1 MRARSLS
8 VLAFLFFAFVNAAWA
23 VEARQIVTT
32 PNSDYFGF
40 DLRSEQNVTLDQ
52 CKTSCLGDS
61 QCRAFTYNTK
71 AKWCFL
77 KSDFAT
83 IKPFSDAVAGKVVSI
98 SGDPD
103 IGAPPALTY
112 FPAWM
117 ADEAARMRTRLTNGS
132 VAVGE
137 QGLAALT
144 DAGDLSLRTGD
155 PRTAVQRF
163 TTAVATEPDDGSLWL
178 KLARALLAVQGINSQ
193 ETASLQS
200 DATLGRLQCLSA
212 AAHRRHPRGCAGG
225 RSPVEPRPPRPLPA
239 LAPGL

>member
-1 MRARSLS
+1 MHARGLSVVS

-83 IKPFSDAVAGKVVSI
+83 IKPFSNAVAGKVVPI
-98 SGDPD
+98 SGEPD
-103 IGAPPALTY
+103 IGAPPA
-112 FPAWM
+112 
-117 ADEAARMRTRLTNGS
+117 
-132 VAVGE
+132 
-137 QGLAALT
+137 
-144 DAGDLSLRTGD
+144 
-155 PRTAVQRF
+155 
-163 TTAVATEPDDGSLWL
+163 
-178 KLARALLAVQGINSQ
+178 I
-193 ETASLQS
+193 ASRS
-200 DATLGRLQCLSA
+200 ESTSR
-212 AAHRRHPRGCAGG
+212 PGG
-225 RSPVEPRPPRPLPA
+225 VFFSR
-239 LAPGL
+239 